1 LATCFKHND
10 RAAPRRVLRALHVT
24 PR

>member
-10 RAAPRRVLRALHVT
+10 PLAFMRAPWLARMT
-24 PR
+24 TT

>member
-10 RAAPRRVLRALHVT
+10 PVAFMRAPWLARMT
-24 PR
+24 TT